1 MRSKYSTKAREA
13 ILNHLKEKEGQH
25 LTVKD
30 VYDYFGAENNR
41 IGKTTIYRQLDE
53 FVKEGIVKRCVVDG
67 GGATF
72 FEYVGTRD
80 DASDNYHVK
89 CESCG
94 RLVHLQ
100 CKEVS
105 ELWNHLLEKHSFK
118 MNPQMTVIYGQCG
131 NCISKNEKLS
141 QKKKD
146 KGKK

>member
-1 MRSKYSTKAREA
+1 M
-13 ILNHLKEKEGQH
+13 
-25 LTVKD
+25 
-30 VYDYFGAENNR
+30 
-41 IGKTTIYRQLDE
+41 
-53 FVKEGIVKRCVVDG
+53 
-67 GGATF
+67 
-72 FEYVGTRD
+72 GTRD